1 MALKTV
7 TEPAGIVKL
16 GVSFLSMMLAWLVK
30 KVASWVKEMDRAI
43 VDAHI
48 GRILIRDLNSS
59 TCVTV
64 HSFHRFPVLASGS
77 VTTAALSKNLRQ

>member
-16 GVSFLSMMLAWLVK
+16 EESFLSMMLAWLVK

-43 VDAHI
+43 VDDHI

-64 HSFHRFPVLASGS
+64 HSLHR
-77 VTTAALSKNLRQ
+77 LR